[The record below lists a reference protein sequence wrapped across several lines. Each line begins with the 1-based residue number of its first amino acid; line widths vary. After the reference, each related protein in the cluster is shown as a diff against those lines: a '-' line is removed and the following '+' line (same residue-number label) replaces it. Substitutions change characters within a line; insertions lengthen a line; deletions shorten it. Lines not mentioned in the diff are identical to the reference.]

1 MWRKLTKEHQIE
13 VTKRMVA
20 SVDESSRLKKMEET
34 SREKVNKLKEL
45 LAEKEKEM

>member
-1 MWRKLTKEHQIE
+1 MG
-13 VTKRMVA
+13 A

-34 SREKVNKLKEL
+34 SQEKVNKLKEL